1 MEMKLQRAK
10 SGVYISEAGKVYR
23 LLAVD
28 RAYTKKKAPV
38 YYLQAIEKNKA
49 SYISGVFK
57 TKQAGVFSFDLKDDI
72 GVKVYYKL
80 IVSDAGETIEI
91 QKGKA

>member
-1 MEMKLQRAK
+1 MEMKLKRAK
-10 SGVYISEAGKVYR
+10 TGVYLSEAGKVYR
-23 LLAVD
+23 LLSVD
-28 RAYTKKKAPV
+28 RAYSQKKAPV
-38 YYLQAIEKNKA
+38 YYLQEINKNKA

-57 TKQAGVFSFDLKDDI
+57 TKQKGVYSFDLKDEI

-80 IVSDAGETIEI
+80 IVSDAGDTIEI

>member
-1 MEMKLQRAK
+1 MEMKLKRAK
-10 SGVYISEAGKVYR
+10 SGVYVSEAGKVFR

-38 YYLQAIEKNKA
+38 YYLQEINKNKA
-49 SYISGVFK
+49 RYISGVFK
-57 TKQAGVFSFDLKDDI
+57 TDAAGVYSFDIKDDI

-80 IVSDAGETIEI
+80 IISDAGEQIEI